1 MKNNQINDERVIN
14 EKRKITQ
21 EAYGLIMIFLLISML
36 IKQFIFH
43 SEFNE
48 YAVEFIAFFGSSI
61 YIVIRNIFVG
71 NNLYEENKKRLPI
84 MNSIIMGLSSTFAL
98 ALLRYKEFN
107 TRNDFI
113 LESIEVFIFTTL
125 SSFLFIYIVNK
136 VTQKRIKHME
146 NKYDYEDE

>member
-1 MKNNQINDERVIN
+1 MKTNQMNDERVIN
-14 EKRKITQ
+14 EKRKITT

-36 IKQFIFH
+36 VKQFIFH

-48 YAVEFIAFFGSSI
+48 YAVEFIAFFGASI

-113 LESIEVFIFTTL
+113 LESIEVFIFYIL
-125 SSFLFIYIVNK
+125 NSFLSYFISYIYK
-136 VTQKRIKHME
+136 QE
-146 NKYDYEDE
+146 

>member
-36 IKQFIFH
+36 IKQFIFN

-48 YAVEFIAFFGSSI
+48 YAVEFIAFFGASI

-107 TRNDFI
+107 TSNDFI
-113 LESIEVFIFTTL
+113 LQCIEVFIFTTL
-125 SSFLFIYIVNK
+125 SSFVFISIINK
-136 VTQKRIKHME
+136 ATQKRIKYME
-146 NKYDYEDE
+146 NKYDCEDE

>member
-1 MKNNQINDERVIN
+1 
-14 EKRKITQ
+14 
-21 EAYGLIMIFLLISML
+21 
-36 IKQFIFH
+36 
-43 SEFNE
+43 
-48 YAVEFIAFFGSSI
+48 
-61 YIVIRNIFVG
+61 
-71 NNLYEENKKRLPI
+71 